1 MTTRSF
7 AVDPRDPRAP
17 SAEEWATM
25 SEAERA
31 RAVDQLPSEL
41 PREGLP
47 EGDPHR
53 DPKDKALEALRE
65 YFRRQGRRVYLS
77 GELPIYYPGEGV
89 FAPDLIAVLDVEPH
103 PRQRWVV
110 SAEGKGLDFALE
122 ITLSGHRRKDLET
135 NVDRYARLGIP
146 EYCILGY
153 RLDKPGPYE
162 SILPQRGRWSSRVLG
177 LDLALELGRVRFFA
191 GSAPLPHSEEL
202 IVRLESMLGELV
214 SKERALADELEVAL
228 DRAEA
233 EKARA
238 EAEKARAE
246 AEKARAEAEGAR
258 ADRLA
263 TRLRELGLDDESK
276 S

>member
-1 MTTRSF
+1 
-7 AVDPRDPRAP
+7 
-17 SAEEWATM
+17 M
-25 SEAERA
+25 SDADRA

-122 ITLSGHRRKDLET
+122 ITLSGDRRKDLET

-146 EYCILGY
+146 EYFILDLKLRRILGY

-246 AEKARAEAEGAR
+246 EERAR

-263 TRLRELGLDDESK
+263 ARLRDLGLDDESK